1 MRNGIIGFAIAW
13 FGFQLA
19 PANDFR
25 KSYTIPPN
33 SQVFIENS
41 LGNIK
46 LTSYKGKTVELIANK
61 KGPEGDS
68 IEINEDRSGDR
79 IGIYARNPR
88 FTPPKPSYGAGAP
101 KPFTPRKPFPPPGPP
116 VPTAPPVSPS
126 GVSKASVDFEI
137 RVPQSIEYK
146 QISLS
151 SFFGSGNISVSE
163 VKGSFSIL
171 TGTGSVEVS
180 EVKGH
185 FSIQTRTGSVEIRNV
200 IGQVTAS
207 STSGTIS
214 VYLAHTNDDPR
225 DLNYSSVSGNVIVRA
240 PANLSAI
247 IDMRSQSGLLQTDFP
262 LNIQEARYGPGKFV
276 LGGQLGKG
284 KDKLRIYSN
293 FGQVSLMHK

>member
-1 MRNGIIGFAIAW
+1 MRNCIIRFAIAW
-13 FGFQLA
+13 FSFQLA

-46 LTSYKGKTVELIANK
+46 LTSYKGKTVELIAHK
-61 KGPEGDS
+61 KGSDSDS
-68 IEINEDRSGDR
+68 IEIIDDRNGNR
-79 IGIYARNPR
+79 ISIYSRDLR
-88 FTPPKPSYGAGAP
+88 FTPPKPSFGSGAP
-101 KPFTPRKPFPPPGPP
+101 NPFAPRKPFPPPVPHVPP
-116 VPTAPPVSPS
+116 VPPT

-146 QISLS
+146 QVSLS
-151 SFFGSGNISVSE
+151 SFFGGGKVEVSE

-171 TGTGSVEVS
+171 TGTGSVEVL

-185 FSIQTRTGSVEIRNV
+185 FSIQTRTGSVEIKNV
-200 IGQVTAS
+200 IEGQATAS

-214 VYLAHTNDDPR
+214 VFLAHANEPR
-225 DLNYSSVSGNVIVRA
+225 DLYFSSVSGNVVVRT

-262 LNIQEARYGPGKFV
+262 LSIQEARYGPGKFV
-276 LGGQLGKG
+276 LGGKLGKG